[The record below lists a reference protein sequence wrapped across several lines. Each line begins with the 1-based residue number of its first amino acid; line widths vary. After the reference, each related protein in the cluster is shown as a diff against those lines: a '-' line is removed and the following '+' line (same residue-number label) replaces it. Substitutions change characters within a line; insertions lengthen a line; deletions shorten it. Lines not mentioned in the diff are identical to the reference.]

1 MKRNVPLVV
10 FATGV
15 LGWGRNN
22 AGGKDHQRY
31 K

>member
-15 LGWGRNN
+15 LGWVTNP
-22 AGGKDHQRY
+22 AGGKHHQRY

>member
-1 MKRNVPLVV
+1 MKSDVPLVV
-10 FATGV
+10 FATGA
-15 LGWGRNN
+15 LGPGSKN